1 MSAGEPWHERVE
13 VPEPPGMLLEERVQA
28 RFVEFVVVTRATV
41 PVKPFSGATVMEEVA
56 VAPTFAITLPG
67 LVDIVKSGDDGCV
80 TDTEM
85 LVV

>member
-67 LVDIVKSGDDGCV
+67 LADIVKSGDDGCV

>member
-1 MSAGEPWHERVE
+1 MPAGEPWHERVE

-67 LVDIVKSGDDGCV
+67 LADIVKSGDDGCV

>member
-1 MSAGEPWHERVE
+1 
-13 VPEPPGMLLEERVQA
+13 MLLEERVQA

-67 LVDIVKSGDDGCV
+67 LADIVKSGDDGCV